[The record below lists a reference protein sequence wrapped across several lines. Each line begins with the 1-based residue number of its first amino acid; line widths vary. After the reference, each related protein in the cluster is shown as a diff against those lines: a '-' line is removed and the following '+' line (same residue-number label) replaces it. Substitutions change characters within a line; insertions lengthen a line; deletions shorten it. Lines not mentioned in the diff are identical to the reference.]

1 MFPTLPAQQHPKE
14 MYKDVA
20 EEVKVAALRRQAIQI
35 LGLPEEFC
43 LEEENLGNLFMSV
56 ELVVSNW
63 LKQKKLM
70 LVIH

>member
-1 MFPTLPAQQHPKE
+1 MKTSYSQYLSLNLAAPVHLKE

-43 LEEENLGNLFMSV
+43 LEEENLGCFLWVICLTKSV
-56 ELVVSNW
+56 
-63 LKQKKLM
+63 
-70 LVIH
+70 I